1 MTDTFHQ
8 PKVAKPDLDSCD
20 QEILTF
26 ARQVGISGAFLFFG
40 GVIALIAT
48 SSQTDWDIA
57 RSLYVVM
64 VVLGPIGIVVAQR
77 LLRILMKHRRKEL
90 SIFESQ

>member
-8 PKVAKPDLDSCD
+8 PKVAKPDLDPCD
-20 QEILTF
+20 QEIMTF

-48 SSQTDWDIA
+48 SCQTTWDIA

-64 VVLGPIGIVVAQR
+64 VILGPIGIVIAQR
-77 LLRILMKHRRKEL
+77 LQRILMKHRRKEL
-90 SIFESQ
+90 SIFDSQ

>member
-8 PKVAKPDLDSCD
+8 PKVAKPDLDPCD

-64 VVLGPIGIVVAQR
+64 VVLGPLGIVVAQR

-90 SIFESQ
+90 SIFEN

>member
-8 PKVAKPDLDSCD
+8 PKVAKTDLNPCD

-48 SSQTDWDIA
+48 SGQTTWDIA

-64 VVLGPIGIVVAQR
+64 IVLGPIGIVVAQR
-77 LLRILMKHRRKEL
+77 LLRILMKHRRREL
-90 SIFESQ
+90 NIFDN

>member
-1 MTDTFHQ
+1 MTDTYHQ
-8 PKVAKPDLDSCD
+8 RKVAKSDLDPCD
-20 QEILTF
+20 QEIFTF

-48 SSQTDWDIA
+48 SGQTTWDIA
-57 RSLYVVM
+57 RSLYLAM
-64 VVLGPIGIVVAQR
+64 MVLGPVGLVFAQR

-90 SIFESQ
+90 SIFDR

>member
-8 PKVAKPDLDSCD
+8 PKVAKPDLDPCD
-20 QEILTF
+20 QEILSF

-48 SSQTDWDIA
+48 SSQTTWDIA

-64 VVLGPIGIVVAQR
+64 VILGPIGIVIAQR

-90 SIFESQ
+90 SIFASQ

>member
-8 PKVAKPDLDSCD
+8 PTVAKPDLGPCD
-20 QEILTF
+20 REILTF
-26 ARQVGISGAFLFFG
+26 ARQVGISGAFVFFA

-57 RSLYVVM
+57 RSLYVIM
-64 VVLGPIGIVVAQR
+64 VVLGTIGIVVAQR

>member
-1 MTDTFHQ
+1 MTDTYHQ
-8 PKVAKPDLDSCD
+8 PEVAKPDLDPCD

-48 SSQTDWDIA
+48 SSQTTWDIA

-64 VVLGPIGIVVAQR
+64 VVFGPIGIVVSQR

-90 SIFESQ
+90 SIFDSQ

>member
-8 PKVAKPDLDSCD
+8 PEVAKPDLDACD

-48 SSQTDWDIA
+48 SSQTTWDIA

-64 VVLGPIGIVVAQR
+64 VVLGPIGIVIAQR

-90 SIFESQ
+90 SIFDSQ

>member
-1 MTDTFHQ
+1 MTDTYQ
-8 PKVAKPDLDSCD
+8 PLKSSKSDLDPCD
-20 QEILTF
+20 QEILSF

-48 SSQTDWDIA
+48 SGQTTWDIA

-64 VVLGPIGIVVAQR
+64 IVLGPIGIVVAQR

-90 SIFESQ
+90 SIFDNQ

>member
-1 MTDTFHQ
+1 MTDTYHH
-8 PKVAKPDLDSCD
+8 PEVAKPDLDPCD

-48 SSQTDWDIA
+48 SSQTTWDIA

-64 VVLGPIGIVVAQR
+64 VVLGPIGIIIAQR

-90 SIFESQ
+90 NIFNN

>member
-8 PKVAKPDLDSCD
+8 AEVAKPNLDPCD

-26 ARQVGISGAFLFFG
+26 ARQVGTSGAFLFFG

-48 SSQTDWDIA
+48 ANQTTWDIA
-57 RSLYVVM
+57 RSLYVIM
-64 VVLGPIGIVVAQR
+64 VVLGPIGIVVAHR

-90 SIFESQ
+90 SIFDR

>member
-8 PKVAKPDLDSCD
+8 PKVAKPDLDPCD

-90 SIFESQ
+90 SIFEN

>member
-8 PKVAKPDLDSCD
+8 PEVVKPDLDPCN

-48 SSQTDWDIA
+48 SGQATWDIA

-64 VVLGPIGIVVAQR
+64 VVLGPVGIVIAQR
-77 LLRILMKHRRKEL
+77 LLRILMKHRRREL
-90 SIFESQ
+90 NIFEN

>member
-8 PKVAKPDLDSCD
+8 PTVAKPDLDPCD

-48 SSQTDWDIA
+48 SGQTTWDIA

-64 VVLGPIGIVVAQR
+64 VVLGPIGLVIAQR
-77 LLRILMKHRRKEL
+77 LLRILMKHRRREL
-90 SIFESQ
+90 NIFNN

>member
-8 PKVAKPDLDSCD
+8 PKVAKPDLDPCD

-48 SSQTDWDIA
+48 ANQTTWDIA

-64 VVLGPIGIVVAQR
+64 LVLGPIGIVIAQR

-90 SIFESQ
+90 SIFGSQ